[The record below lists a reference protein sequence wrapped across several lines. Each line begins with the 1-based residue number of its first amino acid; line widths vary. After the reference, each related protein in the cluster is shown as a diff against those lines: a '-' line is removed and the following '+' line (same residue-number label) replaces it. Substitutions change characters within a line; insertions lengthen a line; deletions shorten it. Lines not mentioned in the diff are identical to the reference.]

1 MIPVVVEAV
10 VGVIVVSGL
19 DIVCVDVV
27 VVMVEVVV
35 NVEVVAVVV
44 EDVAVVVEVVVIVVV
59 VEVVVVEG
67 GVEIV
72 VDIVVLGVVDGSNV
86 LEVVVKI
93 AVVSVEVEVTFQT
106 NCSKGWD
113 SFKKLALNGMY
124 STTGSSF
131 ISSILTG
138 SSFLI
143 SVVGIFGTASNATNW
158 LFRTSSNNL
167 GSSVVGSFL
176 WIFLSVSYLWK
187 TLNASFAALKAD
199 CQGANPC
206 KFRPLSTLTC
216 CCSALSASWPSLW
229 MKA

>member
-1 MIPVVVEAV
+1 M
-10 VGVIVVSGL
+10 
-19 DIVCVDVV
+19 
-27 VVMVEVVV
+27 
-35 NVEVVAVVV
+35 
-44 EDVAVVVEVVVIVVV
+44 
-59 VEVVVVEG
+59 
-67 GVEIV
+67 
-72 VDIVVLGVVDGSNV
+72 
-86 LEVVVKI
+86 VVKI
-93 AVVSVEVEVTFQT
+93 AVVAVEVTFQT

-124 STTGSSF
+124 STTGSSL

-167 GSSVVGSFL
+167 GSSVVEGTVGSFL
-176 WIFLSVSYLWK
+176 WMFLSVSYLLK

-199 CQGANPC
+199 SQGAKPC

-216 CCSALSASWPSLW
+216 CCSALSASWPSLL